1 VEPERTWSGRGVLVH
16 LLVVVGLT
24 VGYVVLLVIH
34 SSNDGANIGAGLV
47 ALPLLFP
54 LGLPWSVPYLANPY
68 AFDDWPGE
76 FRAVVMLGP
85 AYVNVVLHALWRRK
99 DLLPGKTSS
108 PSPALLK
115 RAAFL
120 SVLAYVLAVSLNVIL
135 NVTVHGPGWLG
146 IAASGG
152 AVSFV
157 TVLFVWRLVR
167 QRSG

>member
-24 VGYVVLLVIH
+24 VGYVVLLVVH
-34 SSNDGANIGAGLV
+34 SPNDGANMGAGLF
-47 ALPLLFP
+47 ALPLLVP
-54 LGLPWSVPYLANPY
+54 LGLPWSVPFLANPA
-68 AFDDWPGE
+68 AFDDWPGG

-99 DLLPGKTSS
+99 GLLPAKTSP
-108 PSPALLK
+108 PSGALLK
-115 RAAFL
+115 RAALL
-120 SVLAYVLAVSLNVIL
+120 SVLAYVLAVFLNVIL
-135 NVTVHGPGWLG
+135 NVTVDEPGWLG

-157 TVLFVWRLVR
+157 TALLVWRLVR
-167 QRSG
+167 QPSG